1 MQYRNRNNNNLI
13 WVYDISVVV
22 IGWSNT
28 KTTSIK
34 YTISKNIRYYEDMI
48 TGYY

>member
-34 YTISKNIRYYEDMI
+34 YRNSSKLI
-48 TGYY
+48 